1 MSEPKT
7 SSPAVA
13 KLEDRIKVYQQQESE
28 CIQKINT
35 LNENRLKLSGAILS
49 LFDQIAELQAE
60 EEGAAKSPA
69 LAVLPK
75 APKSKSPLRHASKK

>member
-1 MSEPKT
+1 MSEPKV

-13 KLEDRIKVYQQQESE
+13 KLEARVQQYQKQEADHIQQ
-28 CIQKINT
+28 INT

-49 LFDQIAELQAE
+49 LFDQIAELRSE
-60 EEGAAKSPA
+60 EEGDAKSPA

-75 APKSKSPLRHASKK
+75 APKSKSPLRHAAKK